1 MIITGREA
9 LSSLE
14 NAISGVRTNESRL
27 TQVLSSAAA
36 EAERLRAELAASFR
50 ALALVRLDTLMRNQ
64 AVGELD
70 AAERRA
76 LELMRAHK
84 AKLDQILIRCGG
96 AQSALVQV
104 EGVHREK
111 TAAVEQ
117 AREPITQ
124 LQMRVAAE
132 TKSDPAWQAQYEAT
146 QRAIEIAQGADEKAK
161 QSETDL
167 NAKRK
172 PYEADPLFMYLW
184 NRKFGTPEYK
194 AGNFVRFWDRK
205 VAGLV
210 GFETARPNYKLLNE
224 IPARLREHAQ
234 SLLARVE
241 AEDKALAAIE
251 RAALLKAG
259 IEPLEATLAKALGE
273 LKIAGD
279 ALTKAQQAMAGLE
292 DERTR
297 LQSDGDRKAHDD
309 ALGVLTQ
316 AIAHESLQTM
326 CQEARQT
333 PTPEDDRLVQK
344 IEQTQN
350 AIARAETEVA
360 RIREEARDVARKR
373 GELESVRD
381 RMRSSRY
388 DRPNSQFEVN
398 GPDVLSGVIG
408 GILGGVLQSR
418 ELWDLLERSH
428 RKRRD
433 LDDDDDDDRDDDDD
447 DDDGGER
454 GRGGPWGSSRSHPKF
469 RFPSSSIPKF
479 PGGFG
484 GGGFRTGGGFK
495 GGGFKTGGRF

>member
-1 MIITGREA
+1 MIITGRDA

-36 EAERLRAELAASFR
+36 EAERLRAQLAESFR

-84 AKLDQILIRCGG
+84 SKLDQILIRCGG
-96 AQSALVQV
+96 AQSALVQA
-104 EGVHREK
+104 EALHREK
-111 TAAVEQ
+111 TAVVEQ
-117 AREPITQ
+117 AREPIAWMQ
-124 LQMRVAAE
+124 ERVAAE
-132 TKSDPAWQAQYEAT
+132 SRTDPAWQAQHAAT
-146 QRAIEIAQGADEKAK
+146 QKAIEIAQAADEKAR
-161 QSETDL
+161 QSEADL
-167 NAKRK
+167 DAKRK

-184 NRKFGTPEYK
+184 NRKFGTAEYK
-194 AGNFVRFWDRK
+194 AGNFVRYWDRK
-205 VAGLV
+205 VAQLV
-210 GFETARPNYKLLNE
+210 GFDTARPNYKLLNE
-224 IPARLREHAQ
+224 IPVRLREHAKA
-234 SLLARVE
+234 LLARVD

-251 RAALLKAG
+251 RAALVKAG

-273 LKIAGD
+273 LKSASD
-279 ALTKAQQAMAGLE
+279 ALTKAQQAMTALDE
-292 DERTR
+292 ERTK
-297 LQSDGDRKAHDD
+297 LQSDGDRKAHED

-316 AIAHESLQTM
+316 AIAQENLQTM
-326 CQEARQT
+326 YQEARQT
-333 PTPEDDRLVQK
+333 ATPEDDRLVQK
-344 IEQTQN
+344 IEQTQG
-350 AIARAETEVA
+350 AIARAESEVA

-388 DRPNSQFEVN
+388 DRPNSQFEIN

-418 ELWDLLERSH
+418 ELWDLLEKSH

-433 LDDDDDDDRDDDDD
+433 WDDDDDDDRDDDDD
-447 DDDGGER
+447 DDGGER
-454 GRGGPWGSSRSHPKF
+454 GGRGPWGSSRSHPKF
-469 RFPSSSIPKF
+469 RFPSSSVPKF

-495 GGGFKTGGRF
+495 GGGFRTGGRF